1 VSTTFATHHR
11 AREAGDM
18 SNKARPLYG
27 VKVRP
32 CTLHPGRFRWDILE
46 DGRPVQSSP
55 ESFVTKREAEANG
68 FAEIE
73 RLFTAGED
81 KK

>member
-1 VSTTFATHHR
+1 MA
-11 AREAGDM
+11 
-18 SNKARPLYG
+18 NKARPLYG

-32 CTLHPGRFRWDILE
+32 CTIHPGRFRWDILE

-55 ESFVTKREAEANG
+55 ESFATKREAETNG